1 MGAHDGGLFD
11 RTTIDMG
18 ETSAGAIAVQQ
29 VCQISILIC
38 ISIGIIIVKS
48 LYWISVPARI

>member
-1 MGAHDGGLFD
+1 MGAHEGGLFD

-29 VCQISILIC
+29 VWNKCNC
-38 ISIGIIIVKS
+38 RVKRIITTCSYKT
-48 LYWISVPARI
+48 W

>member
-29 VCQISILIC
+29 VFKPLIYC
-38 ISIGIIIVKS
+38 EFIEK
-48 LYWISVPARI
+48 